1 MLCSF
6 TFCFFFGAIFLLPIM
21 EVHASVA
28 NIYNLQNI
36 YLLKVNKINTEKR
49 CEIGSKLTKNTSKRC
64 ERWTYFPPFS
74 SFSNFN
80 FEHVIVNW
88 EYMQHF

>member
-1 MLCSF
+1 MF
-6 TFCFFFGAIFLLPIM
+6 
-21 EVHASVA
+21 
-28 NIYNLQNI
+28 
-36 YLLKVNKINTEKR
+36 KVNNKYIKSTSLALSWLLH
-49 CEIGSKLTKNTSKRC
+49 CEL
-64 ERWTYFPPFS
+64 WTYFPPFS